1 MENHRFQW
9 VNPLFLWPCSI
20 ATVSLPEGICS
31 SMFAHHPP
39 SHVHVRQD
47 LVMIEE
53 AVLAL
58 SQPGEQFTKAWM
70 GVVVTRNCLFFL
82 VEERSRIF
90 QETCG
95 EIWRNIFFQIS
106 RCFLDGFLHVFY
118 ILSCGFVSRVRYLSD
133 FRESNGF

>member
-70 GVVVTRNCLFFL
+70 GVVVTRNCLFFWL
-82 VEERSRIF
+82 RKGPEFSRKHVEKY
-90 QETCG
+90 G
-95 EIWRNIFFQIS
+95 GIFF
-106 RCFLDGFLHVFY
+106 FKFPDVF
-118 ILSCGFVSRVRYLSD
+118 
-133 FRESNGF
+133 

>member
-70 GVVVTRNCLFFL
+70 GVVVTRNCLFFWL
-82 VEERSRIF
+82 RKGPEFSRNM
-90 QETCG
+90 
-95 EIWRNIFFQIS
+95 WRNMEEYVFFQIS